1 MRTDYQPFAIGRR
14 FIVHPPEL
22 KVPAVGRT
30 PICMDRGAFGS
41 GEHETTRSCIEIL
54 EELVAAESP
63 QKILDLGSGTAILSI
78 AALQLGTG
86 HAWCVDIEPT
96 AVASARRNLRL
107 NQLDDRATHC
117 CGTLDQ
123 LHAADFELILANI
136 YGDILL
142 DIAAD
147 LVSRATT
154 GGFLLL
160 SGILWEYRFDIK
172 KTYQALGCRLIQG
185 QLLDDYCTLLLQK
198 SA

>member
-1 MRTDYQPFAIGRR
+1 MRTDYQPFTIGRR
-14 FIVHPPEL
+14 FIVHPPEIN
-22 KVPAVGRT
+22 VPASGRT

-54 EELVAAESP
+54 EQLVTAESP
-63 QKILDLGSGTAILSI
+63 KRILDLGSGTAILSI
-78 AALQLGTG
+78 AALQLGAD
-86 HAWCVDIEPT
+86 HVWCVDIEAT
-96 AVASARRNLRL
+96 AVASARRNLQL
-107 NQLDDRATHC
+107 NRLDDHASHF

-147 LVSRATT
+147 LVSRAVA
-154 GGFLLL
+154 GGYLLL
-160 SGILWEYRFDIK
+160 SGILWEYRFDVK
-172 KTYQALGCRLIQG
+172 KKYQELGCHLIQG
-185 QLLDDYCTLLLQK
+185 HLLDDYCTLLLQK